1 MAHVCDSH
9 LTTGYEFN
17 ENTASKDIFEKLED
31 VRIYFHDHK
40 RVVIQA
46 LSSLII
52 QVAPT
57 MSDVLF
63 FCKKRNNPTNCDSY
77 FSEVWTEDGKCF
89 TYNIVNSTTLYTS
102 E

>member
-17 ENTASKDIFEKLED
+17 ENTASKDIFDKLED
-31 VRIYFHDHK
+31 VRIDFHDHK

-52 QVAPT
+52 
-57 MSDVLF
+57 
-63 FCKKRNNPTNCDSY
+63 
-77 FSEVWTEDGKCF
+77 
-89 TYNIVNSTTLYTS
+89 
-102 E
+102 